1 MAPTF
6 NSRRL
11 RHERAMSQR
20 LLGDHRNLAQAASRI
35 LLRQATTRND
45 AGETIIPNSR
55 RARTT
60 LKSDLWSQVLKPY
73 YIGPGQDAFDGPAPR
88 SPYAQLLFTGIEG
101 AMRLQA
107 ERQAALLRRVIH
119 DAAVLNWLTGP
130 RPIRASREI
139 GVYDPFHLW
148 VDPNG
153 YRLNDRIWRA
163 SIDVRSRVDS
173 LLDYHIALGTSA
185 VRMAELLE
193 TFLTP
198 SGATPRTR
206 TPYGT
211 DGSYAARR
219 LARTEITAAAGR
231 ATVQA
236 SVANPFVIGV
246 KWSLS
251 AAHPR
256 FDVCDGLASGGPGGD
271 GVYPPGQVPTYPPH
285 PQCLCNLS
293 PVAAGNVS
301 DLVEQLRAEIRGRTP
316 AAQSLQGVFNVEWL
330 ISALIGGFLD
340 DVLEAAA

>member
-20 LLGDHRNLAQAASRI
+20 LRADHQGLAQSSSRI
-35 LLRQATTRND
+35 LLRHATARSE
-45 AGETIIPNSR
+45 AGETIIPNTR
-55 RARTT
+55 RTRTD
-60 LKSDLWSQVLKPY
+60 LKSSLWTGVLKPY
-73 YIGPGQDAFDGPAPR
+73 YIGSTQDAFDGPTPR
-88 SPYAQLLFTGIEG
+88 SPYAQHLLDGIEG
-101 AMRLQA
+101 AVRIQA
-107 ERQAALLRRVIH
+107 ERQGALLQRVVR
-119 DAAVLNWLTGP
+119 DAVGLNWLTGP
-130 RPIRASREI
+130 RGVRAAREI

-148 VDPNG
+148 VDPGG

-163 SIDVRSRVDS
+163 SIDVRSRIDG

-185 VRMAELLE
+185 VRIAELLE
-193 TFLTP
+193 DFLTP
-198 SGATPRTR
+198 SGASPRTR
-206 TPYGT
+206 TPYGA

-236 SVANPFVIGV
+236 SAANPFVTGV

-256 FDVCDGLASGGPGGD
+256 FDICDGLASGGPAGD
-271 GVYPPGQVPTYPPH
+271 GVYPPDQVPSYPPH

-316 AAQSLQGVFNVEWL
+316 AARSSEGVFDVEWRT
-330 ISALIGGFLD
+330 SALIGGFLD
-340 DVLEAAA
+340 EALEAAA